1 MNITYECVASVTM
14 LFILGNLLFGFCPTL
29 LPIRRGN
36 VIRGAGGARSN
47 GTPRIFS
54 HDQHLMRGTVP
65 LAANAPRNVLGA

>member
-1 MNITYECVASVTM
+1 MNITYECVASVTL
-14 LFILGNLLFGFCPTL
+14 LFILDNLLFGFCPAL

-36 VIRGAGGARSN
+36 EIRGAGRARSK

-54 HDQHLMRGTVP
+54 HDQHLMRGRFP